1 MRVLFLGT
9 WKFGLSIVLCLLPVQ
24 LAMFRPD
31 SSEDGRVAVRYKE
44 GLAHGFLVLR
54 SVDGKILAN
63 GDLIQTAV
71 GDRVTSE
78 LIFHFKDGSSRSET
92 AAFSQDENFKLL
104 SDHLIEKGPAF
115 KNPTET
121 LIYASTGEFK
131 VRYAGKDGK
140 EKVDTDHMELP
151 GNLANGLIFTLL
163 KNIDP
168 STPRTTLSMI
178 VSTPKPRLVKL
189 VVTPQGEE
197 PFLIGGSR
205 RKATHYVGKLEIG
218 GLAGVVA
225 PLVGKNPPDTH
236 VWILG
241 GEAPAFL
248 KFAGPLYSGGP
259 VWRIELSSPAYR
271 STPN

>member
-1 MRVLFLGT
+1 MRVLFSRT
-9 WKFGLSIVLCLLPVQ
+9 WKLGLLTVLCLLPFQ
-24 LAMFRPD
+24 LAMFYPE
-31 SSEDGRVAVRYKE
+31 SPEDGPVAVRHKE
-44 GLAHGFLVLR
+44 GLVHGFLVLR
-54 SVDGKILAN
+54 SVDGKLLAT

-78 LIFHFKDGSSRSET
+78 LIFRFKDGSSRSET
-92 AAFSQDENFKLL
+92 TVFSQDGNFRLL

-121 LIYASTGEFK
+121 LVDASTGE
-131 VRYAGKDGK
+131 VTVHYADKDGK
-140 EKVDTDHMELP
+140 EKVDTDHMELL

-168 STPRTTLSMI
+168 GTPRTTLSMI
-178 VSTPKPRLVKL
+178 AFTPKPRLVKL
-189 VVTPQGEE
+189 VVTPQGDE

-205 RKATHYVGKLEIG
+205 RKTTHYVGKIEIG
-218 GLAGVVA
+218 GVAGVVA
-225 PLVGKNPPDTH
+225 PLIGKNPPDTH

-241 GEAPAFL
+241 GKAPAFV
-248 KFAGPLYSGGP
+248 KFEGALYSGGP
-259 VWRIELSSPAYR
+259 IWRIELSSPAYR

>member
-1 MRVLFLGT
+1 
-9 WKFGLSIVLCLLPVQ
+9 
-24 LAMFRPD
+24 MFHPE
-31 SSEDGRVAVRYKE
+31 SPEDGPVAVRHKE
-44 GLAHGFLVLR
+44 GLVHGFLVLR
-54 SVDGKILAN
+54 SVDGKLLAS

-71 GDRVTSE
+71 GDRITSE

-92 AAFSQDENFKLL
+92 TVFSQDENFKLL

-121 LIYASTGEFK
+121 LIDAATGEVT

-168 STPRTTLSMI
+168 STPRTILS
-178 VSTPKPRLVKL
+178 VVASTPKPRLVKL
-189 VVTPQGEE
+189 VVTPQGDE

-205 RKATHYVGKLEIG
+205 RKATHYLGKIEIG
-218 GLAGVVA
+218 GVAGAVA
-225 PLVGKNPPDTH
+225 PLLGKNPPDTH

-241 GEAPAFL
+241 GKAPAFL
-248 KFAGPLYSGGP
+248 KFEGPLYSGGP

-271 STPN
+271 STRN